1 MSPSST
7 SEQPRPYETIADPR
21 ERKPLSPPL
30 PAAPHGA
37 TGRAASVAHGLTEY
51 GLHRHRKGED
61 ESVRPS
67 LREGTAQR
75 TPAVLVRGAAR

>member
-7 SEQPRPYETIADPR
+7 SEQPRPYETIADHR
-21 ERKPLSPPL
+21 ERKPLSPLL

-37 TGRAASVAHGLTEY
+37 TGRAASVAHRLTEY
-51 GLHRHRKGED
+51 GLHRHRKD

-67 LREGTAQR
+67 LRERTAQR
-75 TPAVLVRGAAR
+75 TPVVLVRGAAR